1 MFTISY
7 NAFYLIRQITHTHSQ
22 MEKAH
27 DIKQKYI

>member
-7 NAFYLIRQITHTHSQ
+7 NAFYLIRQITLSQ